1 MTKIKSLK
9 NFAISDAFTK
19 QIKFRSTIIGSR
31 ATKKGLRIFG
41 VWLLIDNKRK
51 VHKSGD
57 LWTYVKGNV
66 YKTSR
71 IRAHAWFP
79 IYFRLFTVSIPY
91 ADLEDSN
98 IHNRMSAVFL
108 DKEGNGFVR
117 QVWFSFL
124 PGIRGRGKVRAMRV
138 LEETGSTIYLRQ
150 SVANKAYI
158 THRRTIDTDYRKN
171 NRKVTFAYWL
181 SLPFRGRNLI
191 LIYEK
196 ESMKYEESAATLYEG
211 LLNRG
216 YKNVYFVIDRKSTHG
231 ANIAEK
237 FQDKVLI
244 KHTLKHYLCFFIA
257 RTFIGTERPA
267 HALDLRVAN
276 KHAVRKISS
285 KRLRYVFLQHGVM
298 YMISLASAARADARK
313 GQGGTPPFTR
323 IVTSSV
329 AEADHFI
336 NDGNYDRE
344 DLYITGLPKFDR
356 TFRNDDASRIMIMPT
371 WRPWEYNLVRT
382 APAKTGYYKMLT
394 SIMSAIPT
402 DLLSKVQIMPHPLFL
417 RELQQSDLAQFIKP
431 FNSYDEVLRDTD
443 LLITDYSSV
452 SCDAF
457 FRGSNVIFW
466 WKDKDLCM
474 EHYGGHLMINEENIF
489 GDIAYNED
497 DITKMVRERYGNAQ
511 PQEHIERFNHIVNF
525 KDDQNTERVIKCL
538 INDGLLDKRVPG
550 RKRTT
555 VMTYGTFDRLQHS
568 HVNLLKRARA
578 LGDYLIVGLSTNTF
592 SEEKGKKTKQDYST
606 RKFMLEALRDVD
618 LVVPE
623 ENWDQKVDDLKKHR
637 VDLVV
642 MSEEWKDSPKIKA
655 LRDQRVRLEFLERT
669 AEKTN
674 EKKVERTAPQY
685 KPREQ
690 KISKRR
696 RSNAKQQKQKTSRAT
711 A

>member
-1 MTKIKSLK
+1 MKIKSLK
-9 NFAISDAFTK
+9 NFTISDAFTK
-19 QIKFRSTIIGSR
+19 LIKFRSTIFGSY
-31 ATKKGLRIFG
+31 ASKKGLRIFG
-41 VWLLIDNKRK
+41 VWLLIDTKRK
-51 VHKSGD
+51 IRNSGD

-79 IYFRLFTVSIPY
+79 LYFRLFTVCIPY
-91 ADLEDSN
+91 VDLEDSN
-98 IHNRMSAVFL
+98 IHNRVSAVFL
-108 DKEGNGFVR
+108 DKQGEGFVR
-117 QVWFSFL
+117 QIWFSFL
-124 PGIRGRGKVRAMRV
+124 PGIRGRGKVRAMKI
-138 LEETGSTIYLRQ
+138 LEDTGSTVYLRQ

-158 THRRTIDTDYRKN
+158 THRRTIDSDYRKN
-171 NRKVTFAYWL
+171 NRKVTLAYWL
-181 SLPFRGRNLI
+181 SLPFRWRNPI

-211 LLNRG
+211 LIDRG
-216 YKNVYFVIDRKSTHG
+216 YKNVFFVIDRKSTHG
-231 ANIAEK
+231 ANIAPK
-237 FQDKVLI
+237 YQDRVLI

-298 YMISLASAARADARK
+298 YMVSLASNARADARK

-356 TFRNDDASRIMIMPT
+356 TFRNDDANRIVIMPT

-402 DLLSKVQIMPHPLFL
+402 DLLPNVHILPHPLFL
-417 RELQQSDLAQFIKP
+417 RELQQSDLAPFIKP
-431 FNSYDEVLRDTD
+431 FNSYDEVLRETD

-457 FRGSNVIFW
+457 FRGANVIFW

-474 EHYGGHLMINEENIF
+474 KHYGGHLMINEDNIF
-489 GDIAYNED
+489 GDIANSEE
-497 DITKMVRERYGNAQ
+497 DITAMVRERYNSAQ
-511 PQEHIERFNHIVNF
+511 PQKYIDRFNYIVNF

-538 INDGLLDKRVPG
+538 TDDGLLAKRAQG
-550 RKRTT
+550 KKRTT
-555 VMTYGTFDRLQHS
+555 VMTYGTFDRIQHG
-568 HVNLLKRARA
+568 HVKLLERARA
-578 LGDYLIVGLSTNTF
+578 LGDYLVVGLSTNAF
-592 SEEKGKKTKQDYST
+592 SETKGKKAQQDYET
-606 RKFMLEALRDVD
+606 RKFMLESLKHVD
-618 LVVPE
+618 LVVPQE
-623 ENWDQKVDDLKKHR
+623 SWEQQISDLKKHR
-637 VDLVV
+637 VDIVA
-642 MSEEWKDSPKIKA
+642 MSNELKDSPKVKP
-655 LRDQRVRLEFLERT
+655 LRDQRVRLEFLEQT
-669 AEKTN
+669 PEPSEKQ
-674 EKKVERTAPQY
+674 EKQ
-685 KPREQ
+685 KPHAQ
-690 KISKRR
+690 KPAKRR
-696 RSNAKQQKQKTSRAT
+696 RSNAKQRPKTSKAT